1 MAHLQGF
8 SLQRE
13 QIIAMMMLE
22 IDKIFYYL
30 VRYGFFYLCNPAI
43 IPQPTN
49 EKTHFFRVKIKH
61 PSK

>member
-22 IDKIFYYL
+22 IDKNFYYP
-30 VRYGFFYLCNPAI
+30 VRYGFFYL
-43 IPQPTN
+43 
-49 EKTHFFRVKIKH
+49 
-61 PSK
+61 

>member
-1 MAHLQGF
+1 
-8 SLQRE
+8 
-13 QIIAMMMLE
+13 MMMLE